1 MSNMKKAV
9 SLWLV
14 SALAVL
20 LAACGGGGGS
30 AGTSPFGDNN
40 SGTSVSDLSIGLS
53 SQSVPNTG
61 SDSVTATVTAVDG
74 SRNAVAGVTVQ
85 FAVDNNAVATVNS
98 GVTDASGQAVAVV
111 GIGADRTNRIITVT
125 ASSGSLSK
133 TASFQVTGSKIVAT
147 LVTTVAP
154 NSANNVVRY
163 RVSDVN
169 SNPLVGVDVAV
180 SAPGLPSATGVTGAT
195 GEYEF
200 VYTAPAQSG
209 ALVITATAA
218 GVTDINT
225 VQVQSVDNSVPNA
238 VGPVSSATVDANP
251 NTVPVNTSGGN
262 SNQAQVRALFVGA
275 GNKAIANVRV
285 RFDLKGDANNIGG
298 TFVTGNTM
306 LYSNANGLVTSAYVP
321 GTRSSPTDGVT
332 IRACWD
338 YADFAANTCPNE
350 AIKTLTVTAEPLS
363 VTIGTNELIE
373 EGTEKLTYI
382 RNFVVMV
389 VNSAGVAMQNVNISP
404 VLDLTGYRKGYWQP
418 VGGKWQKQETA
429 SCTNEDINRNGIL
442 DAPVGGYNEDVNG
455 NGAIDPRKADA
466 AVSFVGSTTT
476 NENGMVFLKL
486 VYPKDKASWVDYR
499 ITVAAT
505 GIAGTEGVANHSGV
519 LDVPA
524 AAVNST
530 DSTPAFV
537 VSPYGYAAVCSNPN

>member
-1 MSNMKKAV
+1 MKKTV

-14 SALAVL
+14 SALSVL
-20 LAACGGGGGS
+20 LVGCGGGGGS

-53 SQSVPNTG
+53 TQSVANTG
-61 SDSVTATVTAVDG
+61 SDTVTATVTAVDG
-74 SRNAVAGVTVQ
+74 SRNAVSGATVK
-85 FAVDNNAVATVNS
+85 FTVDSNAVATVSSNT
-98 GVTDASGQAVAVV
+98 TDASGQALAVV
-111 GIGADRTNRIITVT
+111 GIGADRSNRVITVT
-125 ASSGSLSK
+125 ATSGALSK
-133 TASFQVTGSKIVAT
+133 TASFQVTGSKIVTT

-154 NSANNVVRY
+154 GSANNVVRY

-169 SNPLVGVDVAV
+169 SNPMVGVDVAV
-180 SAPGLPSATGVTGAT
+180 SAPGLPSATGITGST
-195 GEYEF
+195 GEYEYD
-200 VYTAPAQSG
+200 YTAPTQSG

-218 GVTDINT
+218 GVTDIST
-225 VQVQSVDNSVPNA
+225 VQVQSADTSVPNA
-238 VGPVSSATVDANP
+238 VGPVSSASVEANP
-251 NTVPVNTSGGN
+251 NTVPVNTSGG
-262 SNQAQVRALFVGA
+262 STNQAQLRALFVGS
-275 GNKAIANVRV
+275 GNKAITNIRV
-285 RFDLKGDANNIGG
+285 RFDLAGDTNNIGG
-298 TFVTGNTM
+298 TIVTGNTM
-306 LYSNANGLVTSAYVP
+306 LYSNANGLVTSAYIP

-332 IRACWD
+332 VRACWD
-338 YADFAANTCPNE
+338 YADFAAGACPNKVT
-350 AIKTLTVTAEPLS
+350 KTLTVTAEPLS

-373 EGTEKLTYI
+373 EGAEKLTYI

-404 VLDLTGYRKGYWQP
+404 VLDLTGYRKGYWQA
-418 VGGKWQKQETA
+418 VGGKWQKLETA
-429 SCTNEDINRNGIL
+429 GCTNEDINRNGIL
-442 DAPVGGYNEDVNG
+442 DAPVGGYNEDING

-466 AVSFVGSTTT
+466 AVSFVGATTT
-476 NENGMVFLKL
+476 DENGMAFLKL

-505 GIAGTEGVANHSGV
+505 GVAGTEGVANYSGV

-537 VSPYGYAAVCSNPN
+537 VSPYGYAAACSIPN